1 MTEIQSVAGEAAGS
15 PHYPGGAESGDT
27 YAQYVTFV
35 VGERHYGVN
44 IMSIGEIKQWSP
56 TTPLPYQPS
65 YTRGVL
71 NMRGT
76 IVPVHDLRARFGGP
90 LTDPSDSHVVVI
102 AYIGGQSVGVLVD
115 AVSDI
120 LMVRSSD
127 IRALPEGSSDMDK
140 ETIGGLVATDDDN
153 MVALLDL
160 AKLFPATA
168 H

>member
-1 MTEIQSVAGEAAGS
+1 MTEMNDMNAQEGADTSDYAG
-15 PHYPGGAESGDT
+15 
-27 YAQYVTFV
+27 QFVTFV
-35 VGERHYGVN
+35 VGDRHYGVD
-44 IMSIGEIKQWSP
+44 IMTIGEIKQWSP
-56 TTPLPYQPS
+56 TTPLPYQPG

-76 IVPVHDLRARFGGP
+76 IIPVHDLRARFGGM
-90 LTDPSDSHVVVI
+90 LTEPDDTNVVVI

-120 LMVRSSD
+120 LTVKSSD
-127 IRALPEGSSDMDK
+127 IRDLPEGSAEMDK
-140 ETIGGLVATDDDN
+140 ETISGLVATDDET

-160 AKLFPATA
+160 TKLFPATA